1 MAIGR
6 RRFIA
11 SNVAICALA
20 AGCSALPR
28 LRAVPPQDE
37 ADVTVLG
44 LRDIRYWGDQ
54 ASPALLAEAKA
65 SYFREL
71 AAWRQSGNT
80 GPLPPANYLAVS
92 GGGED
97 GAFGAGLLVGWTN
110 QGSRPQ
116 FKLMTGVSTGALT
129 APFAFLGPDYDARLR
144 AVYTQTS
151 AQNVL
156 TARGLLAVLTEDA
169 LNSNAPLRKTIER
182 YVTQSMLDNIA
193 AEYRKGRLLLIGT
206 TNLDEGRPV
215 IWNVTKLAAS
225 NRPGVLHLVHQI
237 LIASAAIPGAFPP
250 EMIDV
255 EVNGRKYQEMHV
267 DGGASAQVFVYP
279 PSLQSAVEMRRRNIV
294 RVRHL
299 YVIRNARLDPQWQ
312 ETKRSMFSIAGRA
325 ISSLIQT
332 QGVGDLYRI
341 YVTAVRDD
349 IDFNLAYI
357 PASFREKLKTPFDTR
372 YMQALFTVGYGLG
385 RAGYSWAKLPP
396 GYGQLGSGPTLTDV
410 VAGTGRT

>member
-116 FKLMTGVSTGALT
+116 FKLTTGVSTGALT